1 MKQGVRMSRVRFHKH
16 GRDKTKRLTKY
27 NTFGN
32 VLNFGGC
39 AIKYEHVS
47 INGYELCGL

>member
-1 MKQGVRMSRVRFHKH
+1 MSRVGFHKH
-16 GRDKTKRLTKY
+16 GKDTTERLTKY
-27 NTFGN
+27 STFGN

-47 INGYELCGL
+47 INGYEFMRLQES